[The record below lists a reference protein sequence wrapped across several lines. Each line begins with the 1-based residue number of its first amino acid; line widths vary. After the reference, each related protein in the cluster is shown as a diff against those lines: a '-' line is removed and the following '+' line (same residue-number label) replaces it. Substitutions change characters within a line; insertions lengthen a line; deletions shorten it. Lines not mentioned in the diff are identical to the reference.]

1 MLSTLSSCNWQQS
14 QYLTVDTLYTT
25 DSFIYRQVAELAKLQ
40 LTNLRECEHL
50 QQLLTLENN
59 NYMELVQGGGNGH
72 NLEEFRA
79 NMNKIQTEL
88 NQKVKDII
96 IVVKV
101 MYM

>member
-1 MLSTLSSCNWQQS
+1 
-14 QYLTVDTLYTT
+14 
-25 DSFIYRQVAELAKLQ
+25 
-40 LTNLRECEHL
+40 
-50 QQLLTLENN
+50 
-59 NYMELVQGGGNGH
+59 MELVQGGGNGH